1 MMKFIAPFLVLFS
14 LATGLSAQVAN
25 GTWNGPFKSNGPS
38 GTFDFV
44 FSGTAETLAG
54 NVAIEFGGQQASGKA
69 RDVKIDADK
78 LVFTVDLAG
87 AEVHFTATIRT
98 AKLQGTFEGYENKN
112 RTIVGAFCA
121 SKAGSPTCSD
131 ADIPAIPNLA
141 TATQRADETYDTS
154 IAKPAY
160 LSKGPRVLFDEA
172 HKNFH
177 KTTTNFKPFADL
189 IRNDGYLITA
199 NPDPFTA
206 QKLKGYNLLV
216 ISNAR
221 GEGNGSAFTDD
232 EIESVAKWVEN
243 GGSLLLVADHAPF
256 GGYAEKLAN
265 RFGVDMSKGYTDDP
279 ANRDPV
285 IKDLLF
291 SRENKLLGDHPII
304 NGRNSSERI
313 NRIVS
318 FTGQSLKAPKAAVIL
333 KLSDTAYDE
342 FPDSDKKISAAG
354 RGQAIAMKFGKGK
367 VFVSG
372 EAAMLTAQ
380 FSADGRKFG
389 MNVPG
394 IDNRQYALNV
404 VHWLSG
410 LLKEP

>member
-1 MMKFIAPFLVLFS
+1 MMKFIAPFLVMFS
-14 LATGLSAQVAN
+14 LAVVLSAQDAV
-25 GTWNGPFKSNGPS
+25 GSWNGPFKSNGPS

-44 FSGTAETLAG
+44 FSGTVNKLVG
-54 NVAIEFGGQQASGKA
+54 NVAIKFGGQQASGEA
-69 RDVKIDADK
+69 RDVKLDADK
-78 LVFTVDLAG
+78 LIFTVDLAG
-87 AEVHFTATIRT
+87 AEVHFTTT
-98 AKLQGTFEGYENKN
+98 VGTVGLQGTFEGYENKN

-121 SKAGSPTCSD
+121 SKAGSSLCGD
-131 ADIPAIPNLA
+131 ADIPAIPNVA

-160 LSKGPRVLFDEA
+160 VSKGPRVLFDEA

-177 KTTTNFKPFADL
+177 KMTTNFKPFADL
-189 IRNDGYLITA
+189 IRNDGYVLTP
-199 NPDPFTA
+199 NPDPFTPA
-206 QKLKGYNLLV
+206 RLKGYDLLV

-221 GEGNGSAFTDD
+221 GEENGSAFADD
-232 EIESVAKWVEN
+232 EIEAVAKWVEN
-243 GGSLLLVADHAPF
+243 GGSLLFVADHTPF

-265 RFGVDMSKGYTDDP
+265 RLGVNMSKGYTDDP
-279 ANRDPV
+279 VNRDPV

-291 SRENKLLGDHPII
+291 SRENKLLGDHPIT
-304 NGRNSSERI
+304 NGRNASERV

-318 FTGQSLKAPKAAVIL
+318 FTGQSLKAPRAAVIL
-333 KLSDTAYDE
+333 RLADTAYDE
-342 FPDSDKKISAAG
+342 FPGLDKKISSAG
-354 RGQAIAMKFGKGK
+354 RAQAIAMTFGKGK

-394 IDNRQYALNV
+394 IDNRQYTLNV

-410 LLKEP
+410 LLK